1 MQPYRRIYLIDG
13 VGFDS
18 NIYLIDGE
26 IMIDTGSGIYFKET
40 RDEIK
45 NLGFN
50 LNNIRMIINTHSHFD
65 HSGGD
70 KKFRDL
76 LKIPICIHA
85 AEKKNLETGNT
96 MAEMFGRIAKAV
108 TVDRVLQEGDMINT
122 RNFSFKV
129 LHTPGHSPGS
139 ICLYEERRKIL
150 ISGDT
155 LFADGPGT
163 TKLKGG
169 DKNLM
174 IDSLERLSDL
184 NIMYLLPGHGMP
196 KIGGVIYLIKK
207 SLDKLQKDSS
217 SRNIKL

>member
-1 MQPYRRIYLIDG
+1 MQPYRGIYLFDG

-18 NIYLIDGE
+18 NVYLIDGE
-26 IMIDTGSGIYFKET
+26 ILVDTGSGIYFKEI
-40 RDEIK
+40 RDEIE

-50 LNNIRMIINTHSHFD
+50 LNKIRMIINTHSHFD

-85 AEKKNLETGNT
+85 AEKRNLETGDVLAN
-96 MAEMFGRIAKAV
+96 MFGKVAKAV
-108 TVDRVLQEGDMINT
+108 TVDRVLQDGDIIETT
-122 RNFSFKV
+122 RFSFRV
-129 LHTPGHSPGS
+129 IHTPGHSPGS
-139 ICLYEERRKIL
+139 ICLYDERRKIL

-155 LFADGPGT
+155 LFSDGPGT
-163 TKLKGG
+163 IDLPGG

-174 IDSLERLSDL
+174 VDSLERLMDL

-196 KIGGVIYLIKK
+196 KVGGIIYMIKK
-207 SLDKLQKDSS
+207 SLRKFQ
-217 SRNIKL
+217 

>member
-1 MQPYRRIYLIDG
+1 MINIIMQPYKGIHLLDG

-18 NIYLIDGE
+18 NVYLIDGE
-26 IMIDTGSGIYFKET
+26 IMVDTGSGIFFKEL
-40 RDEIK
+40 RDEIT
-45 NLGFN
+45 NLGFD
-50 LNNIRMIINTHSHFD
+50 LSKIRMIINTHSHFD

-85 AEKKNLETGNT
+85 AEKKNLETGDVL
-96 MAEMFGRIAKAV
+96 AEMFGKVAKSV
-108 TVDRVLQEGDMINT
+108 TVDRVLHEGDVIET
-122 RNFSFKV
+122 KNFSFEII
-129 LHTPGHSPGS
+129 HTPGHSPGS
-139 ICLYEERRKIL
+139 ICLYDKRRKIL

-169 DKNLM
+169 DVNLM
-174 IDSLERLSDL
+174 RDSLERLSNL

-196 KIGGVIYLIKK
+196 KVGGIIYLIKK
-207 SLDKLQKDSS
+207 SLSKL
-217 SRNIKL
+217 